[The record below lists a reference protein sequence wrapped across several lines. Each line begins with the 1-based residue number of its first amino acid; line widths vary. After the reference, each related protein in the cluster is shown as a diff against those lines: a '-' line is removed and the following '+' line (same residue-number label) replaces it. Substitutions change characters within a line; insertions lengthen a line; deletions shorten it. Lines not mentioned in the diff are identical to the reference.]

1 MENQFQITGSTP
13 IAALNVSQ
21 FTDLIK
27 NVISSENQPE
37 NVQPVNDLP
46 EVIGK
51 KQCAELTG
59 YAVNTINKLICEKRI
74 PYYKLGE
81 AGTKGKVRFKRD
93 EIRAWMTG
101 NRIETA
107 SEFVQ
112 RNDLN
117 LKSRRK

>member
-1 MENQFQITGSTP
+1 MESFKITDSTP

-27 NVISSENQPE
+27 NVISRENHVE
-37 NVQPVNDLP
+37 KIQPVDELP

-51 KQCAELTG
+51 KECSKLTG
-59 YAVNTINKLICEKRI
+59 YAVNTINKLICDKKI
-74 PYYKLGE
+74 PYYKIGE
-81 AGTKGKVRFKRD
+81 AGTKGKVRFRRD

>member
-1 MENQFQITGSTP
+1 MESFKISDSTP

-27 NVISSENQPE
+27 TVINQENQ
-37 NVQPVNDLP
+37 VDKIQPAEELP

-51 KQCAELTG
+51 KECAQLTG
-59 YAVNTINKLICEKRI
+59 YAVNTINKLICDKKI
-74 PYYKLGE
+74 PYYKIGE
-81 AGTKGKVRFKRD
+81 AGTKGKVRFRRD

-107 SEFVQ
+107 SEFVK

>member
-1 MENQFQITGSTP
+1 MEAFKITDSTP

-27 NVISSENQPE
+27 TVIGRENQSEN
-37 NVQPVNDLP
+37 NQPVEDFP

-51 KQCAELTG
+51 NECSKLTG
-59 YAVNTINKLICEKRI
+59 YAVNTINKLICDKKI
-74 PYYKLGE
+74 PYYKIGE
-81 AGTKGKVRFKRD
+81 AGTKGKVRFRTD

-117 LKSRRK
+117 LKNRRK